1 MAETTPPI
9 PPTPPS
15 SLPLRDEEEATE
27 KRTLRDYVIIVRER
41 FWLAFPLAL
50 LLAVSLGYYK
60 SREIPL
66 YQSRATMQFEKPDK
80 IVPLQG
86 VTSPEVTS
94 ETDINTYIEV
104 LRSGRLRTRVI
115 QSFTPEE
122 LQLLK
127 APFVK
132 ARPPG
137 SPPPGIEEA
146 MSVPDV
152 EAVRNSYLISISVT
166 HRDPDAACLIAN
178 RYVDQF
184 GQYLI
189 EKVGGSNEYA
199 VDWLKQR
206 AEQMRKESEAASS
219 KVQQFMQQ
227 HRLVS
232 LDDSYNLIATRLQA
246 VEAELTKVRLSRI
259 ELESQSAQIRSFVT
273 KGQNLLE
280 INTIAS
286 YDQVPTL
293 KNQLADL
300 LRERSILSERY
311 LERHPKMI
319 EIENRIVVVREQLE
333 KAMQMA
339 VAELKT
345 RLEKTSDAEHSLEEE
360 KRHQEQQF
368 FNLRDLR
375 SEYDSL
381 KSQEAVAIKNYV
393 DLLDRLNQTNTTKNL
408 EKIPVHPLDRA
419 VPAERPFTPNLGR
432 IVRSSIGLGLVTFIA
447 VALGLSFIDDR
458 IKSTWDVENFIGA
471 TLLGIVPEL
480 GHSKEE
486 DRYRM
491 VLDNSQATGVESFLG
506 VYSAIKIH
514 SRLDFPKSLL
524 VTSTIPGEGKTLV
537 SCNLAGAFA
546 KHGRR
551 TLIID
556 CDLRR
561 PMLHRHYRQANTS
574 GLLTWYEN
582 GADLASDPVGNP
594 YLGITKV
601 GENLSLLCSGGR
613 SKAPSEL
620 LESAAFAQLLER
632 LKRRYEL
639 IVIDS
644 PPMGVVTDP
653 LLIADRA
660 DEVVYVCR
668 FNKAFRKH
676 IRTYI
681 KALRSGKND
690 VLGIVLNG
698 LSPRRIEYYS
708 NYRYY
713 RSYKKYYGA
722 QT

>member
-1 MAETTPPI
+1 MADSTPPVPQQTAAAF
-9 PPTPPS
+9 PP
-15 SLPLRDEEEATE
+15 RGEDEAIE
-27 KRTLRDYVIIVRER
+27 KRTLRDYVIIIRER
-41 FWLAFPLAL
+41 FWLAFPIAL
-50 LLAVSLGYYK
+50 LLAVALGYYK
-60 SREIPL
+60 SREVPL
-66 YQSRATMQFEKPDK
+66 YQSRATLQFEKPDK
-80 IVPLQG
+80 IVSMQG
-86 VTSPEVTS
+86 VTNPEVTS
-94 ETDINTYIEV
+94 EADINTYIEV
-104 LRSGRLRTRVI
+104 LRSGRLRSRVI
-115 QSFTPEE
+115 QSLTPEE
-122 LQLLK
+122 VRLLQ
-127 APFVK
+127 APFVRT
-132 ARPPG
+132 RPPG
-137 SPPPGIEEA
+137 SPPPSVEEV
-146 MSVPDV
+146 VPSPEV
-152 EAVRNSYLISISVT
+152 EAVRNSYLIGVSVT
-166 HRDPDAACLIAN
+166 HRDPKAASLVAN
-178 RYVDQF
+178 RYADQF

-206 AEQMRKESEAASS
+206 AEQMRKESEAASGR
-219 KVQQFMQQ
+219 VQQFMQQ

-232 LDDSYNLIATRLQA
+232 LDDSYNMIAGRLQA
-246 VEAELTKVRLSRI
+246 VETELTKVRLSRI
-259 ELESQSAQIRSFVT
+259 ELESQSAQVKTFLD

-280 INTIAS
+280 ISTIAA
-286 YDQVPTL
+286 YDQVPQL
-293 KNQLADL
+293 KTQLADL
-300 LRERSILSERY
+300 KRERSILSDRY

-319 EIENRIVVVREQLE
+319 EVENRIVVVQDQLN
-333 KAMQMA
+333 KAIQMA

-345 RLEKTSDAEHSLEEE
+345 RLEKTADAERSLETE
-360 KRHQEQQF
+360 KRRQEQEF

-381 KSQEAVAIKNYV
+381 KSQEAVATKNYV
-393 DLLDRLNQTNTTKNL
+393 DLLDRLNQTSTTKNI
-408 EKIPVHPLDRA
+408 EKIPVHLLDRA
-419 VPAERPFTPNLGR
+419 VPAERPFTPNIGR
-432 IVRSSIGLGLVTFIA
+432 IVRSSIGLGLVAFVA

-458 IKSTWDVENFIGA
+458 IKSTWDVENFIGS
-471 TLLGIVPEL
+471 TLLGIIPEL

-491 VLDNSQATGVESFLG
+491 VLDNSQTPGVESFLG

-514 SRLDFPKSLL
+514 SKLDFPKSILI
-524 VTSTIPGEGKTLV
+524 TSTIPGEGKTLV

-551 TLIID
+551 TLLID

-561 PMLHRHYRQANTS
+561 PMLHRHFKQANTN
-574 GLLTWYEN
+574 GVLTWFEN
-582 GADLASDPVGNP
+582 GADLVSDPVGNP

-601 GENLSLLCSGGR
+601 GENLSILCSGGR

-632 LKRRYEL
+632 LKRRYDL